1 MGCFAPRAELCFDEA
16 GTTTEELLLSSRPLR
31 DGLYRT
37 NVSVP
42 DIHCGGCLQK
52 TAAAHGKLGGVANA
66 RANLSSRPL
75 LMATVGMS
83 LSSVIVL
90 ANTLRLGYGPRA
102 NPRLADRTGLATPI
116 DARPAS

>member
-1 MGCFAPRAELCFDEA
+1 VPPGAALSLDDA
-16 GTTTEELLLSSRPLR
+16 ASNEEVIMLSSRTLR
-31 DGLYRT
+31 DGMRWTY
-37 NVSVP
+37 VSVL